1 MRLIVE
7 FTTSE
12 FRQNVSA
19 AYNAAQTKGSVVIK
33 HRDRPDM
40 ILITQSELDRRI
52 EEAKE
57 KTA

>member
-1 MRLIVE
+1 ME

-19 AYNAAQTKGSVVIK
+19 AYNAAQTNGSVVIK

-40 ILITQSELDRRI
+40 ILMTQSELDKRI